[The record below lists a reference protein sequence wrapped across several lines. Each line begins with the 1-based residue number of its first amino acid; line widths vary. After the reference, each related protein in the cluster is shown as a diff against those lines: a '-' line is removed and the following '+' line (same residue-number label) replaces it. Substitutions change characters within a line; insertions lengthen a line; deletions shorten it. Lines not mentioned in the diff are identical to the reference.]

1 MRNLNV
7 EIINQLSD
15 NYCYL
20 IFNNN
25 NSSSIVIDP
34 AESKNIIDLLKEKKL
49 ILDYIFIT
57 HHHSDHTSGVASLVK
72 EYPQVKIYSP
82 SDLYSLSI
90 NKISNGDIIKTSLN
104 KFKILS
110 SPGHTIDHI
119 VLCDYN
125 NNLLFVGD
133 VLFRLGCGRIFEG
146 TFEQMHN
153 SLQNLLGLPNEMK
166 VYCGHEYTINNLNFL
181 EHVFKNNIILEETK
195 NKILKDLN
203 SKGRSIPFNLGE
215 EKICNPFLNQE
226 CEMGSEFRKKN
237 KYSNYELF
245 RYLRERKDNF

>member
-1 MRNLNV
+1 MKIKPVILCGGSGSRLWPKSRKNFPKQFIDFGGWNLFERTLERIKNSIFDSP
-7 EIINQLSD
+7 IISTNLS
-15 NYCYL
+15 YL
-20 IFNNN
+20 
-25 NSSSIVIDP
+25 
-34 AESKNIIDLLKEKKL
+34 
-49 ILDYIFIT
+49 
-57 HHHSDHTSGVASLVK
+57 SLVK
-72 EYPQVKIYSP
+72 KYPQVKIYSP

-181 EHVFKNNIILEETK
+181 EHVFKNNVILEETK